1 MPRLTQPHI
10 HVRKTATAPGSPYSF
25 RIVREFFYL
34 QQNSQHSRN
43 CETGPLAYRPYPR
56 RLDSLTICSM
66 KLLRQHFHL
75 SYLKTPSVSP
85 VGVSNARPPVL
96 QTGAQPNEQPVHGV
110 VLNLIFLYYDQIA
123 LYLC

>member
-1 MPRLTQPHI
+1 MI
-10 HVRKTATAPGSPYSF
+10 
-25 RIVREFFYL
+25 
-34 QQNSQHSRN
+34 
-43 CETGPLAYRPYPR
+43 YRRYPR
-56 RLDSLTICSM
+56 RLESLTICSM

-75 SYLKTPSVSP
+75 SVGP

-96 QTGAQPNEQPVHGV
+96 QTGAQPSEQPVHGV